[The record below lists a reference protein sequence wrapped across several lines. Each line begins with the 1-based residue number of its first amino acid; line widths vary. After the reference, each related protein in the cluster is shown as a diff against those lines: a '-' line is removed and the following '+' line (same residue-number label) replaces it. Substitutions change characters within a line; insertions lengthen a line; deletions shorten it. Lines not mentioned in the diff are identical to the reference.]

1 MSEKHKKVCWAFN
14 YLEHFV
20 VFLSALNRCVS
31 ISVFASLLGVPV
43 SITSSALGSKICAIT
58 AAIKKYVSVIKK
70 KRKIVI
76 K

>member
-1 MSEKHKKVCWAFN
+1 MSEKHKKVCWALN

-31 ISVFASLLGVPV
+31 ISAFASLLGVPV

-58 AAIKKYVSVIKK
+58 AAIKKHVSVIKK
-70 KRKIVI
+70 KRKIMI